1 MSKKKK
7 STKMAVGSIYE
18 GRKPAKQNW
27 PVGCGRTLKKLPKFP
42 DYEQPF
48 ALTDEQIRE
57 LRSRSQEDQHENS
70 GHYYEEEVGS
80 NNPVWDSEE
89 KKTKSEE
96 KTEFEKETKSD
107 DETKS
112 EEESDTDD
120 PDWNP
125 KEKFPVKKKK

>member
-57 LRSRSQEDQHENS
+57 LMSHPSEEQHEDS
-70 GHYYEEEVGS
+70 RHSYEEEVGS
-80 NNPVWDSEE
+80 NNLV
-89 KKTKSEE
+89 
-96 KTEFEKETKSD
+96 
-107 DETKS
+107 
-112 EEESDTDD
+112 
-120 PDWNP
+120 
-125 KEKFPVKKKK
+125 